1 MLSKLYDGLY
11 KATSSVSGFCSGK
24 GLDLFDLVT
33 QYQKL
38 CYCETVWELKQSFCY
53 SSVSVFII
61 FLPIFSMALGHH
73 SVSCVII

>member
-11 KATSSVSGFCSGK
+11 KATNSISGFCPGK

-38 CYCETVWELKQSFCY
+38 L
-53 SSVSVFII
+53 
-61 FLPIFSMALGHH
+61 LL
-73 SVSCVII
+73 